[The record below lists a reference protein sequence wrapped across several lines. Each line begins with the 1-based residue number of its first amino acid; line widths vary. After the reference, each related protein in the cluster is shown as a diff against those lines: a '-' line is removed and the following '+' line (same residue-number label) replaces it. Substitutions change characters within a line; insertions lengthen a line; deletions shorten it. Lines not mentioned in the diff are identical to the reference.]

1 MDFGTDGG
9 PENNPHQI
17 LRHDCILNQL
27 SQNKRGIKDSL
38 KKKKIDG
45 LNSPGLNVCVA
56 TLSKFMLKF

>member
-38 KKKKIDG
+38 KKKK
-45 LNSPGLNVCVA
+45 N
-56 TLSKFMLKF
+56 

>member
-27 SQNKRGIKDSL
+27 SQNKRGIKRFL
-38 KKKKIDG
+38 KKKIDG
-45 LNSPGLNVCVA
+45 LNSHGLNVRVA